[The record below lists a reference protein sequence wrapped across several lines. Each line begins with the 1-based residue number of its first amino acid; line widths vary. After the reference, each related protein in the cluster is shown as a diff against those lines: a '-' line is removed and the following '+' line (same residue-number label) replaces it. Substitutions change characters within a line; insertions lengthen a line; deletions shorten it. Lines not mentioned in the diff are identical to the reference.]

1 MGWPDIFIQHG
12 LFPGSD
18 MQVTQ
23 SNSKQS
29 RSESVVAINPTNRAN
44 IIAAS
49 KKFINPS
56 KYHFTVAAM
65 YTHNDGMTWH
75 EANLPVPT
83 NWHGMTDPV
92 LAFNHL
98 GHAFLVVEPLRF
110 DPDDITVIGIQVFRS
125 TDGGQTWLEPK
136 SLIENRVVDV
146 NDDKSWMA
154 CDRSNNPST
163 RGRIYVAWG
172 VGRALRLARSL
183 DGGQTWHGAGNL
195 PAGADVPGINNA
207 WAPETTVDYNG
218 IIHVVWHVPRQSTIK
233 YTRSVDGGETF
244 ELQKDIVTG
253 VASFTGNLPEAGN
266 FPEFP
271 NAKFRVLTLATGCAL
286 PNGRFLV
293 AWADMRDGIA
303 RLYYR
308 ASDNSGVTW
317 GGPANGQP
325 LLPWFPANNGLYHF
339 HPQLIATES
348 GVVGCAFY
356 EFGLK
361 SGGYKIDT
369 RVAGSFSQGA
379 SFDRLTTVTDAP
391 WDPAV
396 NAPLSHGDVD
406 DTFIGEYFGFDA
418 DDETFAVIWTDTR
431 TGVQELFYDRV
442 GTAKTD
448 VPEEFKGV
456 SGELFGGVAQG
467 GGGFIIVGGK
477 IIKIPPRGPKWA
489 LLQSMIALDAA
500 EQIDHALGTR
510 LVRGIAETI
519 AGISKDIVKQ
529 PEKAGKA

>member
-1 MGWPDIFIQHG
+1 MPNWKDIFTKHG
-12 LFPGSD
+12 LFQGSD
-18 MQVTQ
+18 VQATQ
-23 SNSKQS
+23 SQTNQS
-29 RSESVVAINPTNRAN
+29 RSESAVGINPLDRSN

-49 KKFINPS
+49 KKFIDPT
-56 KYHFTVAAM
+56 KYHFTVAAVFSK
-65 YTHNDGMTWH
+65 NDGTTWT
-75 EANLPVPT
+75 EATLPKPSS
-83 NWHGMTDPV
+83 WDGMTDPV
-92 LAFNHL
+92 LAFSHL

-110 DPDDITVIGIQVFRS
+110 DPNDITVTGIQVFRS
-125 TDGGQTWLEPK
+125 TNGGQTWSQPQ
-136 SLIENRVVDV
+136 SLIEGRPVDG
-146 NDDKSWMA
+146 NDDKSWVA
-154 CDRSNNPST
+154 CDRSNNPAT
-163 RGRIYVAWG
+163 HGRIYVAWG
-172 VGRALRLARSL
+172 VGGALRLARSL

-195 PAGADVPGINNA
+195 PAGANVPGTNDA

-218 IIHVVWHVPRQSTIK
+218 IVHVVWHVPGQSTIK
-233 YTRSVDGGETF
+233 YTRSTDGGETF
-244 ELQKDIVTG
+244 EPQKAIVTG
-253 VASFTGNLPEAGN
+253 VTSFTGNLPQTGS

-286 PNGRFLV
+286 PRGRFLV

-308 ASDNSGVTW
+308 MSDNGGVTW
-317 GGPANGQP
+317 IGPANGQP

-361 SGGYKIDT
+361 GGGYKIDT
-369 RVAGSFSQGA
+369 RVAGSFSQGDA
-379 SFDRLTTVTDAP
+379 FDLLTTVTDDP

-396 NAPLSHGDVD
+396 NAPLSHGNPN

-442 GTAKTD
+442 GTSKTD
-448 VPEEFKGV
+448 IPEIFKGISAEV
-456 SGELFGGVAQG
+456 FGGVAQD

-477 IIKIPPRGPKWA
+477 IIKVPPRGPKWA

-500 EQIDHALGTR
+500 EQIDHPTSTR
-510 LVRGIAETI
+510 LVRSIAETI
-519 AGISKDIVKQ
+519 GGISKDIVKQ
-529 PEKAGKA
+529 LGKVG